1 MSTPAEQIKAIKTKK
16 KKTYIHHEDT
26 IYYVDT
32 CKNDL
37 EEEKICLI
45 RVGNYNSKKKE
56 IQTFDK
62 GLNIRTIRKNKFN
75 TQETKNL
82 KDEKNI
88 NEAIVKILKEWNKE
102 NYDAEKARETET
114 IINKNH

>member
-1 MSTPAEQIKAIKTKK
+1 M
-16 KKTYIHHEDT
+16 
-26 IYYVDT
+26 DT

-56 IQTFDK
+56 IQMFNK
-62 GLNIRTIRKNKFN
+62 RLNIRTICKNKFN

-82 KDEKNI
+82 KDENNI
-88 NEAIVKILKEWNKE
+88 NEAIVKILQEWNKN
-102 NYDAEKARETET
+102 NYNAEKKQET